1 MCIFFCFARFFLPFP
16 KAPAAAPPPP
26 PPPTKPPRRSYRP
39 LPAIEAAVAEA
50 EALISL
56 PTAVLDDILN
66 RVGPRDAVRTSALS
80 RAWRRRWEALP
91 SLDLDF
97 DDGDKYV
104 GAVDSILLR
113 CPGRVRLFRAV
124 IAKPYKGRIHDWLL
138 VLSRRGVGI
147 LDITGSLTLPSSV
160 FTCGRL
166 TSLRLCC
173 CSIPMLPR
181 GFKGLPEL
189 RKLSLASVFLKENC
203 QYQLQE
209 IIATS
214 PLLEVLS
221 LRDVNIPGEL
231 KQWVI
236 QGPNLG
242 FLHILSLDDY
252 GCDLGDLPRLDSAV
266 IDIWDYLADRDFSKF
281 LCSLATLTKLQ
292 ISTYH
297 QPVHPLCLPLL
308 TIEIKFGT
316 HRCKHYSLYDYGIEQ
331 KFEANGEFQNAQY
344 TDGMCANLQF
354 VDMTGI
360 HLFSNEMS
368 FIEVILCKAR
378 LLRTLSISLCRA
390 AQLAMS
396 NEDGLKKLLNYK
408 KASTHAEVIFEGCT
422 VTDYFH
428 PQSLEMR
435 EAVPLE

>member
-1 MCIFFCFARFFLPFP
+1 MATSMWGPWTASSSA
-16 KAPAAAPPPP
+16 APAASGSSAPSLPS
-26 PPPTKPPRRSYRP
+26 PTKAASTTGYSSS
-39 LPAIEAAVAEA
+39 PAE
-50 EALISL
+50 
-56 PTAVLDDILN
+56 
-66 RVGPRDAVRTSALS
+66 
-80 RAWRRRWEALP
+80 
-91 SLDLDF
+91 
-97 DDGDKYV
+97 
-104 GAVDSILLR
+104 
-113 CPGRVRLFRAV
+113 
-124 IAKPYKGRIHDWLL
+124 
-138 VLSRRGVGI
+138 
-147 LDITGSLTLPSSV
+147 
-160 FTCGRL
+160 
-166 TSLRLCC
+166 
-173 CSIPMLPR
+173 
-181 GFKGLPEL
+181 
-189 RKLSLASVFLKENC
+189 
-203 QYQLQE
+203 E

-297 QPVHPLCLPLL
+297 QP
-308 TIEIKFGT
+308 
-316 HRCKHYSLYDYGIEQ
+316 
-331 KFEANGEFQNAQY
+331 
-344 TDGMCANLQF
+344 F